1 MKTHLYLL
9 NLFWF
14 TPTYPAIVSQCNNPG
29 CIRKNS
35 DGLLRDLLFMHLENG
50 QMPLVISLLD
60 TETIELTSISGQSIQ
75 NALEMAGERYKTNI
89 EPVLQ
94 KIAQLQKEKREQTPI
109 ADLPD

>member
-1 MKTHLYLL
+1 MKTHLYLIS
-9 NLFWF
+9 LFCF
-14 TPTYPAIVSQCNNPG
+14 IPTSHAMISQCNNPG

-50 QMPLVISLLD
+50 QMALAASLLD

-75 NALEMAGERYKTNI
+75 SALEIAHKKYKTNV

-94 KIAQLQKEKREQTPI
+94 KIAQLQKEKQNSIPV